1 MKESLIAVVPAA
13 GVGSRMAADRPKQYL
28 QIAGKTILEH
38 TVDRLLQH
46 PQITRVVIA
55 ISKDDP
61 YFPTLPLA
69 TDPRI
74 ERVNGGAERA
84 DSVFAGLASVADPA
98 AWVLVHDAARPC
110 LHPEDL
116 QRLID
121 KAQASPYGAILA
133 APVRD
138 TMKRGNG
145 DGAISSTVDRADLWH
160 ALTPQM
166 FRAGVLKQALEQA
179 LAAGAVVTDEA
190 SALEYCGQM
199 PILVKGRADNLKV
212 TQPEDLALAEF
223 YLAKLLGDPA

>member
-1 MKESLIAVVPAA
+1 
-13 GVGSRMAADRPKQYL
+13 
-28 QIAGKTILEH
+28 
-38 TVDRLLQH
+38 RLLQH

-121 KAQASPYGAILA
+121 KAQA
-133 APVRD
+133 
-138 TMKRGNG
+138 
-145 DGAISSTVDRADLWH
+145 
-160 ALTPQM
+160 
-166 FRAGVLKQALEQA
+166 
-179 LAAGAVVTDEA
+179 
-190 SALEYCGQM
+190 
-199 PILVKGRADNLKV
+199 
-212 TQPEDLALAEF
+212 
-223 YLAKLLGDPA
+223 